1 VVEKLRKAIAERDGT
16 VAFDTDNL
24 TVADYLERWL
34 EGSVK
39 GTVWHT
45 TYRDYKYHCKNHI
58 IPELGGL
65 KLAKLTP
72 AHVQDLY
79 RKKLDLGL
87 SPRTVNYMHTTLHK
101 ALKQAVKWRLVT
113 YNVSDGAIRPRQE
126 KRETRVLTLEQLLAF
141 LKAARGDRFEAL
153 YVVAGFTGMRPGE
166 LLALQWSDL
175 VLDGPSP
182 VVRVR
187 RSLSEGPDG
196 LLFKNTKTEKGRSIS
211 LLPEAVETL
220 KAHRKC
226 QAQER
231 LRYSGIWHD
240 QDLVFPSTK
249 GTPMSRKSLIKRNF
263 KPLLK
268 KAGMPKEVRF
278 YDLRHTF
285 ATLMLEQGDNPKVV
299 QEILGHSS
307 ISQTMNTYS
316 HVSPTIQ
323 RAAFSRLAQRLR

>member
-1 VVEKLRKAIAERDGT
+1 MAKGKRVSGERDNG
-16 VAFDTDNL
+16 VAFDAENL

-39 GTVWHT
+39 GAVWHT

-58 IPELGGL
+58 IPELGRL

-87 SPRTVNYMHTTLHK
+87 SPRTVNYTHTTLHK
-101 ALKQAVKWRLVT
+101 ALKQAVKWRLVS
-113 YNVSDGAIRPRQE
+113 YNVSEGAVRPRQE
-126 KRETRVLTLEQLLAF
+126 KRETEVLTLEQLLAF
-141 LKAARGDRFEAL
+141 LKAARGSRFEAL
-153 YVVAGFTGMRPGE
+153 YVMAGFTGMRPGE
-166 LLALQWSDL
+166 LLPLQWSDL
-175 VLDGPSP
+175 VLDGPGP

-187 RSLSEGPDG
+187 RSLSEGPNG
-196 LLFKNTKTEKGRSIS
+196 PVFKNTKTEKGRPIS
-211 LLPEAVETL
+211 LLPVAVEAL
-220 KAHRKC
+220 KAHRKR
-226 QAQER
+226 QAEQR

-249 GTPMSRKSLIKRNF
+249 GTPMSWKSLIKRNF

-268 KAGMPKEVRF
+268 KADLPKQVRF

-285 ATLMLEQGDNPKVV
+285 ATLMLEQGENPKVV

-323 RAAFSRLAQRLR
+323 RAAFSRLAQRLK